1 MESGLS
7 HRPTI
12 EDVMGLSYA
21 HPARHRQEYL
31 TVLQALL
38 RDHTVAYPGETL
50 RVTAAVSVPEPQPL
64 PVRLAALAPRMLQL
78 AGSLAEGPIPWM
90 AGVETLATPVVPRL
104 QAAAREAGR
113 PAPRLCVGLPRAVT
127 ADVPGAWE
135 AAARIL
141 ARYGQLTHS
150 RRLLDRE
157 DAQGPANVAV
167 LGHEGEV
174 TRQLQALARAGAT
187 DFLAAIFPVG
197 ADAAGSRA
205 RTWELLR
212 SLQETALTF

>member
-1 MESGLS
+1 
-7 HRPTI
+7 
-12 EDVMGLSYA
+12 
-21 HPARHRQEYL
+21 
-31 TVLQALL
+31 VLQALL

-64 PVRLAALAPRMLQL
+64 PVLLAALAPRMLQL

-127 ADVPGAWE
+127 DDVPGAWE

-157 DAQGPANVAV
+157 DAQGPADVAV

-174 TRQLQALARAGAT
+174 TRQLQALAR
-187 DFLAAIFPVG
+187 VG
-197 ADAAGSRA
+197 APAFSRPFSRSAPTRLA
-205 RTWELLR
+205 RERAPGHCSGVCTRWR
-212 SLQETALTF
+212 